1 MRVIVAID
9 IIDAKCVRLT
19 RGDFSTKK
27 IYNEDPLEVAREI
40 EDAGLRYLHLVD
52 LDGAR
57 EKRIINYRILE
68 KISSKTSLIIDFGG
82 GLRSD
87 DDTRAAFN
95 SGASQITAGSVAVTA
110 PELFIKWLSVYGN
123 ERIILGADCRDRK
136 ISISGWTESV
146 EEDVKEFISRYSDL
160 GVKYTIC
167 TEVEKDGMLKG
178 PSTKLYKEI
187 LGEIRIN
194 LIASGGI
201 SSLKDLENLK
211 EAGCEGAITG
221 KAVYEGKIKLKELR
235 DIC

>member
-9 IIDAKCVRLT
+9 IIDEKCVRLT

-27 IYNEDPLEVAREI
+27 IYNEDPLEVAMEI

-52 LDGAR
+52 LDGTR
-57 EKRIINYRILE
+57 EKKIVNYRILE
-68 KISSKTSLIIDFGG
+68 KISAKTSLIIDFGG
-82 GLRSD
+82 GIRSD
-87 DDTRAAFN
+87 NDIRAAFN
-95 SGASQITAGSVAVTA
+95 SGAVQVTAGSVAVTA
-110 PELFIKWLSVYGN
+110 PEMFIKWLSVYGN
-123 ERIILGADCRDRK
+123 EKIILGADCRDRK

-146 EEDVKEFISRYSDL
+146 EEDVKEFISRYNDL

-178 PSTKLYKEI
+178 PSTELYKEI
-187 LGEIRIN
+187 LGEVRIN

-201 SSLKDLENLK
+201 SSLKDIEDIRK
-211 EAGCEGAITG
+211 AGCEGVITG

>member
-9 IIDAKCVRLT
+9 IIDGKCVRLT

-27 IYNEDPLEVAREI
+27 IYNEDPLEVAMEI

-52 LDGAR
+52 LDGTR
-57 EKRIINYRILE
+57 EKKIVNYRILE
-68 KISSKTSLIIDFGG
+68 KISAKTSLIIDFGG
-82 GLRSD
+82 GIRSD
-87 DDTRAAFN
+87 NDIRAAFN
-95 SGASQITAGSVAVTA
+95 SGAVQVTAGSVAVTA
-110 PELFIKWLSVYGN
+110 PEMFIKWLSVYGN
-123 ERIILGADCRDRK
+123 EKIILGADCRDRK

-146 EEDVKEFISRYSDL
+146 EEDVKEFISRYNDL

-178 PSTKLYKEI
+178 PSTELYKEI
-187 LGEIRIN
+187 LGEVRIN

-201 SSLKDLENLK
+201 SSLKDIEDIRK
-211 EAGCEGAITG
+211 AGCEGVITG

>member
-9 IIDAKCVRLT
+9 IIDGKCVRLT

-27 IYNEDPLEVAREI
+27 IYNEDPMEVAREI

-57 EKRIINYRILE
+57 EKRIVNYRILE

-82 GLRSD
+82 GIRSD
-87 DDTRAAFN
+87 DDIRAAFN
-95 SGASQITAGSVAVTA
+95 SGAGQVTVGSIAVTV

-123 ERIILGADCRDRK
+123 DRIILGADCRDRK
-136 ISISGWTESV
+136 ISISGWTVSV
-146 EEDVKEFISRYSDL
+146 EEDVKDFISRYSDL

-178 PSTKLYKEI
+178 PSTELYKEI
-187 LGEIRIN
+187 LGEVRIN

-201 SSLKDLENLK
+201 SSIKDIEDIK
-211 EAGCEGAITG
+211 AAGCEGAITG

>member
-9 IIDAKCVRLT
+9 IIDGKCVRLT
-19 RGDFSTKK
+19 QGDFSTKK
-27 IYNEDPLEVAREI
+27 IYNEDPMEVAREI

-57 EKRIINYRILE
+57 EKRIVNYRILE

-82 GLRSD
+82 GIRSD
-87 DDTRAAFN
+87 DDIRAAFS
-95 SGASQITAGSVAVTA
+95 SGASQVSAGSIAVTA
-110 PELFIKWLSVYGN
+110 PEMFIKWLSVYGN
-123 ERIILGADCRDRK
+123 DRIILGADCRDRK

-146 EEDVKEFISRYSDL
+146 EEDVKDFISRYSDL

-178 PSTKLYKEI
+178 PSTGLYKEI
-187 LGEIRIN
+187 LGEVRIN

-201 SSLKDLENLK
+201 SSLKDLEYIK

>member
-9 IIDAKCVRLT
+9 IIDGKCVRLT

-82 GLRSD
+82 GIRSD

-123 ERIILGADCRDRK
+123 DRIILGADCRDRK

-221 KAVYEGKIKLKELR
+221 KAVYEGKIILKELR
-235 DIC
+235 EIC

>member
-9 IIDAKCVRLT
+9 IIDGKCVRLT
-19 RGDFSTKK
+19 QGDFNTKK

-52 LDGAR
+52 LDGTR
-57 EKRIINYRILE
+57 EKRIVNYRILE
-68 KISSKTSLIIDFGG
+68 KISSKTNLIIDFGG
-82 GLRSD
+82 GIRSD
-87 DDTRAAFN
+87 DDIRAAFN
-95 SGASQITAGSVAVTA
+95 SGAAQVTAGSIAVTA

-123 ERIILGADCRDRK
+123 DRIILGADCRERK

-146 EEDVKEFISRYSDL
+146 DEDVKEFISRYNDL

-178 PSTKLYKEI
+178 PSTELYKEI
-187 LGEIRIN
+187 LGEVRIN

-201 SSLKDLENLK
+201 SSIKDLEDVK

-235 DIC
+235 YLC

>member
-9 IIDAKCVRLT
+9 IIDGKCVRLT
-19 RGDFSTKK
+19 RGDFNTKK

-52 LDGAR
+52 LDGTR
-57 EKRIINYRILE
+57 EKKIVNHRILE
-68 KISSKTSLIIDFGG
+68 KISSKTNLIIDFGG
-82 GLRSD
+82 GIRSD
-87 DDTRAAFN
+87 DDIRAAFN
-95 SGASQITAGSVAVTA
+95 SGAAQVTAGSIAVTA

-123 ERIILGADCRDRK
+123 DRIILGADCRERK

-146 EEDVKEFISRYSDL
+146 DEDVKEFISRYNDL

-178 PSTKLYKEI
+178 PSTELYKEI
-187 LGEIRIN
+187 LGEVRIN

-201 SSLKDLENLK
+201 SSIKDLEDVK

-235 DIC
+235 YLC

>member
-9 IIDAKCVRLT
+9 LIDGKCVRLT

-40 EDAGLRYLHLVD
+40 EDSGLKYLHLVD
-52 LDGAR
+52 LDGTR
-57 EKRIINYRILE
+57 EKKIVNYRILE
-68 KISSKTSLIIDFGG
+68 KISTKTNLIIDFGG
-82 GLRSD
+82 GIRSD
-87 DDTRAAFN
+87 DDIRAAFN
-95 SGASQITAGSVAVTA
+95 SGAAQVTAGSVAVIN
-110 PELFIKWLSVYGN
+110 PEMFIKWLSLYGN
-123 ERIILGADCRDRK
+123 EKIILGADCRNRK

-146 EEDVKEFISRYSDL
+146 EEDVKDFISRYNDL

-178 PSTKLYKEI
+178 PSTGLYKEI
-187 LGEIRIN
+187 LNEVRIN

-201 SSLKDLENLK
+201 SSLKDIEDIR
-211 EAGCEGAITG
+211 EAGCEGVITG
-221 KAVYEGKIKLKELR
+221 KAVYEGKIKLKELI